1 MADNDVQFHNIGMRG
16 MPPEVK
22 QVIVMRTDL
31 GMRKGKMIAQG
42 AHACMAAVF
51 KNSFI
56 APSDNG
62 PLDHKVIPYTQD
74 LETWFNDCFTKVCLK
89 ATSEEMLLDIE
100 KQANELGIVN
110 FLITDAGKTEF
121 NGVPTRTCIALG
133 PAPAALIDQVT
144 GDLKLL

>member
-1 MADNDVQFHNIGMRG
+1 M
-16 MPPEVK
+16 ETK

-42 AHACMAAVF
+42 AHACMAAIF
-51 KNSFI
+51 KSSYI
-56 APSDNG
+56 QPVDGAGHD
-62 PLDHKVIPYTQD
+62 LKVIPYTPN
-74 LETWFNDCFTKVCLK
+74 LENWFNECFTKVCLK

-133 PAPAALIDQVT
+133 PAPVELIDKVT
-144 GDLKLL
+144 GGLKLL